1 VKIGSVGLLSQR
13 PGKTLQVSVL
23 CVEGRG
29 RKKKERKRKERTAS
43 SQFLP

>member
-23 CVEGRG
+23 WRG
-29 RKKKERKRKERTAS
+29 RKKKERKRKERRAS